1 MECQG
6 KMTDAYGILNEEKL
20 FGKVNRRLRKFEK
33 GQKRENCL
41 SQNSLTLE
49 RSIILWEAK
58 SIIPG
63 SDQQHCQQ
71 WTASKWGEIGQDVT
85 LKRNLPRGHLKRNLW
100 SKYWLS
106 PPMLKEVH
114 LKCMRVALT
123 YYIPILWSLKMVFF
137 FFF

>member
-49 RSIILWEAK
+49 RSIIL
-58 SIIPG
+58 
-63 SDQQHCQQ
+63 
-71 WTASKWGEIGQDVT
+71 
-85 LKRNLPRGHLKRNLW
+85 
-100 SKYWLS
+100 
-106 PPMLKEVH
+106 
-114 LKCMRVALT
+114 
-123 YYIPILWSLKMVFF
+123 
-137 FFF
+137 